1 MLGDLY
7 CRCLLPKKQLKGIYG
22 RARYVC
28 VWNFCVFNFSPCLSL
43 FLSPSLNIIVKQRGY
58 LYLQLNANFIQ
69 AFKQNHIHS
78 LNQMIPLFEKNISA
92 HGNMTP
98 GLQGTPVLCQC
109 RSLPFHY

>member
-1 MLGDLY
+1 MAGHAM
-7 CRCLLPKKQLKGIYG
+7 CVSGIFVCLT
-22 RARYVC
+22 
-28 VWNFCVFNFSPCLSL
+28 SL
-43 FLSPSLNIIVKQRGY
+43 LAYLCFFSPSLNIIVKQRGY